1 VAGAAVRGTTV
12 TMGAVVV
19 LAVAE
24 VGEVEAAEVGEAE
37 AVEVVAGTMM
47 AAMAMERTK
56 AKTRERGTATV
67 AAGVVTTTVMK
78 AATTETTDKSGNA
91 PIVAVQIESCVTDE
105 DWRLTLIASYR
116 GPPYCRPEA
125 PCH

>member
-1 VAGAAVRGTTV
+1 
-12 TMGAVVV
+12 MGAVVV
-19 LAVAE
+19 AAE
-24 VGEVEAAEVGEAE
+24 VGEVEAAEEVQAE
-37 AVEVVAGTMM
+37 VVEVVTGTMM
-47 AAMAMERTK
+47 AEMAMAMERTK
-56 AKTRERGTATV
+56 AKTRETGTAMV

-116 GPPYCRPEA
+116 RPPYCRPEA